1 MTNSLLKTKK
11 LSAVIALAL
20 ASSATQAADLGVA
33 NNFSAFVFD
42 DFKSNVG
49 RADGA
54 IAPSWISRLPLM
66 IGRLSSMSSR
76 RPRSTVSCLLQ
87 SAAVYGNYP
96 ISEIC

>member
-54 IAPSWISRLPLM
+54 IAAGKIDIKAFYARLTQM
-66 IGRLSSMSSR
+66 N
-76 RPRSTVSCLLQ
+76 TT
-87 SAAVYGNYP
+87 
-96 ISEIC
+96 